1 MHSNS
6 KLLNVEQLNGEYQ
19 TRQYSHRRF
28 ESSCR
33 NGTGRGKAGHYSPNG
48 PGKYGWSSLIIKEY
62 FLMNEVIAG
71 IYRNGVVEP
80 VEPLEIPEDSQV
92 LITILPGKV
101 REPEVLKF
109 QQLLLKSG
117 LVSKIPVS
125 SSMIQNHKRRRI
137 AVTGKSLSETIIEER
152 I

>member
-1 MHSNS
+1 
-6 KLLNVEQLNGEYQ
+6 
-19 TRQYSHRRF
+19 
-28 ESSCR
+28 
-33 NGTGRGKAGHYSPNG
+33 
-48 PGKYGWSSLIIKEY
+48 
-62 FLMNEVIAG
+62 MNEVITG

-80 VEPLEIPEDSQV
+80 VEPLELPENSQV

-101 REPEVLKF
+101 REPEVQKF

-125 SSMIQNHKRRRI
+125 SSMIQNRKQKQI
-137 AVTGKSLSETIIEER
+137 AVTGKSLSETIMEER